1 MTESASR
8 LSGRSELGLAALLGA
23 VGALV
28 YWDAATLEV
37 PSTTADVLGPKAAPY
52 VVGTLLMVCAV
63 WLAVDVL
70 RGGHGEEEG
79 GEDVDLAHPTEWRVV
94 LPLVGVFLGNV
105 LLVDLLGWVVSGAL
119 LFWGSAWALGSR
131 HPVRDAVISL
141 LLSLGTFYGF
151 YVGLGIYLPAGLL
164 EGVL

>member
-1 MTESASR
+1 MTSRASR

-37 PSTTADVLGPKAAPY
+37 PSSTADVLGPKAAPY

>member
-1 MTESASR
+1 MTTVASR

-28 YWDAATLEV
+28 LWDAATLDA
-37 PSTTADVLGPKAAPY
+37 PQTTADVLGPEAMPFVIGA
-52 VVGTLLMVCAV
+52 LLLVCAG

-79 GEDVDLAHPTEWRVV
+79 GEDIDLSHPIEWRVV

-105 LLVDLLGWVVSGAL
+105 LLVDLLGWVIAGAL
-119 LFWGSAWALGSR
+119 LFWGSAWTLGSR

>member
-1 MTESASR
+1 MTSVRSR
-8 LSGRSELGLAALLGA
+8 LAGRSELGLAALLGA

-28 YWDAATLEV
+28 LWDATGLQSSISPTDSV
-37 PSTTADVLGPKAAPY
+37 GPRAMPFVVAALL
-52 VVGTLLMVCAV
+52 VGCAG

-70 RGGHGEEEG
+70 RGGRGEAEG

-94 LPLVGVFLGNV
+94 VPLVAVFLGNV
-105 LLVDLLGWVVSGAL
+105 LLVDALGWVVSGAL

-131 HPVRDAVISL
+131 HLVRDALVSL
-141 LLSLGTFYGF
+141 LLSVATFYGF
-151 YVGLGIYLPAGLL
+151 YVGLGIYLPAGVL

>member
-1 MTESASR
+1 MTSKASR

-37 PSTTADVLGPKAAPY
+37 PSSTADVLGPKAAPY

>member
-1 MTESASR
+1 MTTVASR
-8 LSGRSELGLAALLGA
+8 LAGRSELGLAALLGA
-23 VGALV
+23 VGVLV
-28 YWDAATLEV
+28 FWDAATMEV
-37 PSTTADVLGPKAAPY
+37 PQTTADLLGPRAVPY
-52 VVGTLLMVCAV
+52 VVGTLLLVCAT
-63 WLAVDVL
+63 WLTVDVL
-70 RGGHGEEEG
+70 RGGHGAEEG
-79 GEDVDLAHPTEWRVV
+79 GEDVDLTHPTEWRVV

-105 LLVDLLGWVVSGAL
+105 LLIDLLGWVISGAL
-119 LFWGSAWALGSR
+119 LFWGSARALGSS